1 MACFLVE
8 TYVSHAQGDAFA
20 RAVSLIREAA
30 DELRASG
37 LRIRHARSYAV
48 PEDETWFHVFE
59 ADSEEGVIR
68 ATAIAGVEVDRVV
81 EAIGMRSEP

>member
-20 RAVSLIREAA
+20 RAVSLMREAA

-37 LRIRHARSYAV
+37 LRIRHIRSYAV

-59 ADSEEGVIR
+59 ADSEEGIIR
-68 ATAIAGVEVDRVV
+68 AATCAGIEVDRVV